1 MLPFPLHTA
10 TRIGVNVGLLF
21 AAVVAVKLGATILV
35 PVVMA
40 LLLAS
45 VLGPAAAWMHER
57 LKIRWGLACLVV
69 IFGLV
74 MTMLLM
80 TTIMLKAATSLAQQI
95 PNPNDKAGM
104 IDLYQKLRGKVVA
117 VWPSELDPVIF
128 PADPKELHEIRFYQY
143 LSEAMPNLIKGIAIS
158 TGDWLFHWIVIVF
171 TLLFLLLE
179 GRMLTQR
186 VVEIFGPSPEV
197 RAKVG
202 KALREMAMQVRT
214 YLIWRTIINVALA
227 IVIGLVFQIAG
238 LSYPWAWAFL
248 LLILNYVPY
257 LGPILAGFPPFF
269 DAVLSTNL
277 TVALIL
283 SCFYWTIIILEGYLI
298 VPLVMGKSMDLN
310 ATTVM
315 LACLFWE
322 LIWGIPGLFLAMPLM
337 AGIKAVLANTPD
349 WNVWANLMS
358 ANDEPAAPIA
368 AEIIPPAADT
378 ASTNGDGKPDT
389 SSLTNIHLGP

>member
-1 MLPFPLHTA
+1 MLPFQLHAA
-10 TRIGVNVGLLF
+10 TRIGVNVGLLL
-21 AAVVAVKLGATILV
+21 AAVVALRLGSTIIV

-69 IFGLV
+69 IIGLV

-104 IDLYQKLRGKVVA
+104 IDVYQKLRVKVVA

-128 PADPKELHEIRFYQY
+128 PPDPKELHEIRIYQY
-143 LSEAMPNLIKGIAIS
+143 VSEAMPSIMKGAAAA
-158 TGDWLFHWIVIVF
+158 TGDWLFQWIIIVF

-179 GRMLTQR
+179 GRMLTRR
-186 VVEIFGPSPEV
+186 VVEIFGPSELV
-197 RAKVG
+197 RGRVG
-202 KALREMAMQVRT
+202 KVLREMAVQVRT

-248 LLILNYVPY
+248 LLIFNYVPY

-277 TVALIL
+277 TVALVL
-283 SCFYWTIIILEGYLI
+283 SVFYWTIIILEGYLI

-337 AGIKAVLANTPD
+337 AGIKAVLANIPD
-349 WNVWANLMS
+349 WSAWANLMS
-358 ANDEPAAPIA
+358 TSDEPAAPVEADIV
-368 AEIIPPAADT
+368 PPTDHPPT
-378 ASTNGDGKPDT
+378 TNGDGKPDT

>member
-1 MLPFPLHTA
+1 
-10 TRIGVNVGLLF
+10 
-21 AAVVAVKLGATILV
+21 
-35 PVVMA
+35 
-40 LLLAS
+40 
-45 VLGPAAAWMHER
+45 
-57 LKIRWGLACLVV
+57 
-69 IFGLV
+69 
-74 MTMLLM
+74 
-80 TTIMLKAATSLAQQI
+80 
-95 PNPNDKAGM
+95 M
-104 IDLYQKLRGKVVA
+104 IDVYQKLRVKVVA

-128 PADPKELHEIRFYQY
+128 PADPKELHEIRIYQY
-143 LSEAMPNLIKGIAIS
+143 LSEATPGVMKTIAAS
-158 TGDWLFHWIVIVF
+158 TGDWLFHWIIIVF

-179 GRMLTQR
+179 GRMLTRR
-186 VVEIFGPSPEV
+186 VVEIFGPSEEV
-197 RAKVG
+197 RGKVG
-202 KALREMAMQVRT
+202 KVLREMARQVRT

-337 AGIKAVLANTPD
+337 AGIKAVLNNTPD
-349 WNVWANLMS
+349 WNAWANLMS
-358 ANDEPAAPIA
+358 ASDEPPAPV
-368 AEIIPPAADT
+368 EPDLLPPPSDPPPM
-378 ASTNGDGKPDT
+378 NGDGKPDT